1 MQRLGLAIAFAVT
14 FAAASSCNG
23 DILAPLGPQP
33 DATSPSGPQ
42 PADLPIAKPGEAGVN
57 ALLFV
62 TQVPQAPSFSSI
74 GTVFG
79 NHLPQIANAPRGGD
93 LWIRYPEGTLRN
105 LTEEAGFGN
114 AGMQLGNAI
123 AVRQPAPH
131 WSGTKAIFSMVVGA
145 PLKQYEQREFRWQ
158 LYEVTGL
165 AQGAKAT
172 ITKVA
177 KQPETYNNLSPIYGT
192 DDRIIFTSDR
202 PRDGQPHL
210 YPQLDEY
217 ESAAT
222 NTGIYSLDST
232 SGDIKLLDH
241 APSGDFDPTIDSVGR
256 VVFSRWD
263 HLMRDQQNDDTSNK
277 YGCFN
282 YSDESASSK
291 KTSSRTEIFPEPRT
305 KRTDLLAG
313 TNLVGHA
320 MNLFMP
326 WQMNEDGTE
335 LETLNHI
342 GRHELNRYFTPV
354 FKDDPALID
363 FVSETSK
370 RTNTNFIETVHQL
383 REDPKQPGRFLFIE
397 APEFGT
403 AAAGMIAAMAL
414 PDKAAADG
422 VVVEYITDPSTRELT
437 PSKPMGHYRSPTP
450 LTDGSL
456 VATYSPSSEQE
467 GLVTTGGIK
476 RSNYGFRLVT
486 LKKNGTYYA
495 PGAKLTDGITKSIEY
510 WAPDQKVSFTGELWE
525 LDPVEIYA
533 RTVPARHTTPVPA
546 PESNVFNSTEVNVAD
561 FQKWMADRNLA
572 LLVSR
577 NVTVRD
583 FLDKQQPYNLKVA
596 NGTAETVTSG
606 KTYTISQLQFVQG
619 DLIRGITDSSG
630 RRVLA
635 QLLHDTAAT
644 SANGPSAIAG
654 AVTVQSDG
662 SVAAF
667 VPARRALSWQLTD
680 TAGTPVI
687 RERYWVT
694 FQPGEVRVCAVC
706 HGLSSKDQKG
716 RELPTNEPEALRKV
730 LQQWKTVK

>member
-1 MQRLGLAIAFAVT
+1 MRRLGLAIVAAVAL
-14 FAAASSCNG
+14 AAGASCNG
-23 DILAPLGPQP
+23 SIGAPLGQQP
-33 DATSPSGPQ
+33 DAALPAGPLPS
-42 PADLPIAKPGEAGVN
+42 DLPIAKPGEAGVN
-57 ALLFV
+57 AVLFV

-123 AVRQPAPH
+123 AVRQPAAH
-131 WSGTKAIFSMVVGA
+131 WSGAKAIFSMVVGA

-165 AQGAKAT
+165 TQGAKAT

-177 KQPETYNNLSPIYGT
+177 NQPESYNNVSPIYGT
-192 DDRIIFTSDR
+192 DDRVLFTSDR
-202 PRDGQPHL
+202 PRDGQAHL

-222 NTGIYSLDST
+222 NTGIYSLDT
-232 SGDIKLLDH
+232 TNGDLKLLDH
-241 APSGDFDPTIDSVGR
+241 APSGAFDPSIDSAGR
-256 VVFSRWD
+256 VIFSRWD

-282 YSDESASSK
+282 YSDETSSAK
-291 KTSSRTEIFPEPRT
+291 KTTSRTEIFPEPRT
-305 KRTDLLAG
+305 KRTDQLAG

-354 FKDDPALID
+354 FTDDPALID

-397 APEFGT
+397 SPEFGT
-403 AAAGMIAAMAL
+403 AAAGMIAALSL
-414 PDKAAADG
+414 PDKAPADG
-422 VVVEYITDPSTRELT
+422 MVVEYITDPSTRDLT
-437 PSKPMGHYRSPTP
+437 PDKPMGHFRSPTP

-456 VATYSPSSEQE
+456 VATYSPSIEQE
-467 GLVTTGGIK
+467 GLVTTEGIK
-476 RSNYGFRLVT
+476 HSNYGFRLVT
-486 LKKNGTYYA
+486 LKKGEAYYA
-495 PGAKLTDGITKSIEY
+495 PGAKLTDGLKKSIEY
-510 WAPDQKVSFTGELWE
+510 WSPDQKVSFSGELWE
-525 LDPVEIYA
+525 LDPVEIYP
-533 RTVPARHTTPVPA
+533 RSIPPRRTTPLGD
-546 PESNVFNSTEVNVAD
+546 PESKVFSSAEVNVAD
-561 FQKWMADRNLA
+561 FQKWMVDRNLA

-596 NGTAETVTSG
+596 NGTAETLTTG
-606 KTYTISQLQFVQG
+606 KTYAISQLQFVQG
-619 DLIRGITDSSG
+619 DMIRGIADSSG

-635 QLLHDTAAT
+635 QLLHDTSAT
-644 SANGPSAIAG
+644 SFNTTGTQPG
-654 AVTVQSDG
+654 AVTIQADG
-662 SVAAF
+662 STAAF
-667 VPARRALSWQLTD
+667 VPARRALSWQINDAT
-680 TAGTPVI
+680 GTPVI

-730 LQQWKTVK
+730 LVQWKTIK